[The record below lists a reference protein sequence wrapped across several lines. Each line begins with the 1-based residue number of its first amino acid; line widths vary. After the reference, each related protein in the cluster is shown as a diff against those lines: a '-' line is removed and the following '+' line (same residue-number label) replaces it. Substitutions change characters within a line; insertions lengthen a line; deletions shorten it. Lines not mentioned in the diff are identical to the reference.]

1 MFRAPTET
9 GFRRLEYAFLL
20 DGIPVY
26 GQESMSQGLKPIL
39 WWPLMSGLKPGPI
52 SETTATAKAITARCP
67 SDRTRY
73 QLGTAFCNVH

>member
-26 GQESMSQGLKPIL
+26 GQESMSHGLKPIL
-39 WWPLMSGLKPGPI
+39 WWPLMSGLK
-52 SETTATAKAITARCP
+52 ARTYLRNNGNCKGNN
-67 SDRTRY
+67 
-73 QLGTAFCNVH
+73 GTMP